1 MRLNNLNSLGQDTD
15 IYDSGQT
22 AFVRRGPS
30 QLNNPMGD
38 ESISQINQLP
48 DHESSLPDQQNSRKP
63 SQLSTLSKKNSFLMT
78 SAADQQQRLATNSR
92 TLLFNSLGGN
102 ADTNPERLLSYR

>member
-1 MRLNNLNSLGQDTD
+1 M
-15 IYDSGQT
+15 
-22 AFVRRGPS
+22 RRGPS
-30 QLNNPMGD
+30 QLNNPVGD

-48 DHESSLPDQQNSRKP
+48 DHESSLPEHQHSRKP
-63 SQLSTLSKKNSFLMT
+63 SQISTNYNHTLSKKNSFLMT
-78 SAADQQQRLATNSR
+78 NAADQQQRLATNSR